1 MAEAAT
7 RPHEPQLVAEPPGRH
22 EDTEFYRWVTFVS
35 AAIIGI
41 ALAVLWNHQVADPIA
56 MAIQRG
62 VVGTTTP
69 AELVGALALA
79 FVAGAS
85 MVVTA

>member
-1 MAEAAT
+1 MPVHTQEQ
-7 RPHEPQLVAEPPGRH
+7 PPLVTEPPNRP
-22 EDTEFYRWVTFVS
+22 EDRDFYRWVTFIS
-35 AAIIGI
+35 AALIGV
-41 ALAVLWNHQVADPIA
+41 ALAVFWNHQVADPIA
-56 MAIQRG
+56 MGIQRS

-69 AELVGALALA
+69 AELTGALALA